1 MIQAINLYFL
11 ILKKYLIFKECLT
24 LSKNATKIVN
34 SKREALLAALQ
45 KHLDEQMPNKIEA
58 SIRMA
63 ELILRISNV
72 HVKLI
77 N

>member
-1 MIQAINLYFL
+1 
-11 ILKKYLIFKECLT
+11 LT

-72 HVKLI
+72 HV